1 MNQAAKRHVILTSGR
16 SGSNYLANTLNLH
29 PQVVNYGEVLG
40 SWTLPWKLF
49 KPLRILGLGVLSYLE
64 YIYSSHVF
72 FMAAQMYSSF
82 SHLRKRKPIKCK
94 YRRHIKHIGVKDFFI
109 NFESRAAFDFIL
121 NQPEIDVIYLSRCN
135 ILRRYLSVL
144 HMAKSNTAVSESSH
158 PKVHQVKVDIKH
170 MLQTLMILEQEVM
183 KEEAMLKRIEKAG
196 HRLMRIN
203 YEDYFKSTATIEL
216 INKKVFQFL
225 GVEGIALLSK
235 HRKILPNSF
244 SDIIVNDQEVM
255 SALKGTVYEVYLHEN

>member
-1 MNQAAKRHVILTSGR
+1 MNQIAKRHVILTSGR

-40 SWTLPWKLF
+40 SWTLPWKF
-49 KPLRILGLGVLSYLE
+49 FRPLHFLGGGVLSYLE
-64 YIYSSHVF
+64 YIYSSRVF
-72 FMAAQMYSSF
+72 FILAQIYSSF
-82 SHLRKRKPIKCK
+82 SHVKKGKPIKYK
-94 YRRHIKHIGVKDFFI
+94 HYSHIQCIGVKDFFI

-144 HMAKSNTAVSESSH
+144 HMAKSKTATSEGV
-158 PKVHQVKVDIKH
+158 KLQVHQVQVDVKH
-170 MLQTLMILEQEVM
+170 MLHNLMILEQEVRR
-183 KEEAMLKRIEKAG
+183 EEAMLKRIEEAG

-203 YEDYFKSTATIEL
+203 YEDYFKSAKAIEST
-216 INKKVFQFL
+216 NKKVFQFL
-225 GVEGIALLSK
+225 GVKPIALLSE

-244 SDIIVNDQEVM
+244 SDIIINDQEVM
-255 SALKGTVYEVYLHEN
+255 SALKGTAYEVYLQEN